1 MAISRFQMNR
11 QLRAYGGIMG
21 QDGRRNYGIG
31 SFFQKKIMDPIKK
44 VVKSPV
50 GKAAAAAALGSYGI
64 GRMGEGGANR
74 SIFGNILEGGQRVLF
89 GKKPNIVLNP
99 TEVEQG
105 AEAIYGDREGG
116 IFGGIKKA
124 GSAVTQA
131 LGTEVGSGQEKQT
144 IGNRLLGG
152 IFGGPGLALA
162 SGLIAGAFT
171 KDKEDP
177 IYTGQDVGLNLQD
190 IAKLANISDPK
201 TAAAIGL
208 RFSPDVASRK
218 FTPEEM
224 AATYAANA
232 PQDFTEQRQGAEEG
246 GIIGD
251 QKDFEE
257 FLQDRKNRN
266 TDAMQDQILR
276 DFQEYM
282 RRKMMR
288 DQTLEI
294 KDGGIIKMADGG
306 MMMASNAE
314 NDAILERLFE
324 EYLELGFSPED
335 AAKKAREEFDR
346 MGMKKG
352 KSRTMAAEGGMM
364 ASAVGDESDE
374 ISMSMF
380 GKPVKDLNPSEFQEL
395 MDYLDNLQKKF
406 MAKGGIASMANGGPI
421 DPDYLGIPPVG
432 LGTGQRPGG
441 APFPNLGDY
450 DSRGMMKKRNKKNKK
465 KKRDKKAEGG
475 MMNLGGMEMDLRG
488 GGFVPMGRAEKA
500 DDVPARLSKNEFVFT
515 ADAVRAAGGGSVD
528 KGADKMYATMKKL
541 EDRVA

>member
-1 MAISRFQMNR
+1 
-11 QLRAYGGIMG
+11 
-21 QDGRRNYGIG
+21 
-31 SFFQKKIMDPIKK
+31 
-44 VVKSPV
+44 
-50 GKAAAAAALGSYGI
+50 
-64 GRMGEGGANR
+64 
-74 SIFGNILEGGQRVLF
+74 
-89 GKKPNIVLNP
+89 
-99 TEVEQG
+99 
-105 AEAIYGDREGG
+105 
-116 IFGGIKKA
+116 
-124 GSAVTQA
+124 
-131 LGTEVGSGQEKQT
+131 
-144 IGNRLLGG
+144 
-152 IFGGPGLALA
+152 
-162 SGLIAGAFT
+162 
-171 KDKEDP
+171 
-177 IYTGQDVGLNLQD
+177 
-190 IAKLANISDPK
+190 
-201 TAAAIGL
+201 
-208 RFSPDVASRK
+208 
-218 FTPEEM
+218 
-224 AATYAANA
+224 
-232 PQDFTEQRQGAEEG
+232 GAEEG

-406 MAKGGIASMANGGPI
+406 MAKG
-421 DPDYLGIPPVG
+421 
-432 LGTGQRPGG
+432 
-441 APFPNLGDY
+441 
-450 DSRGMMKKRNKKNKK
+450 
-465 KKRDKKAEGG
+465 
-475 MMNLGGMEMDLRG
+475 
-488 GGFVPMGRAEKA
+488 
-500 DDVPARLSKNEFVFT
+500 
-515 ADAVRAAGGGSVD
+515 
-528 KGADKMYATMKKL
+528 
-541 EDRVA
+541 